1 MAGRVLRSVA
11 SLVAFAAIASTRP
24 AAARSDYRDRGETVA
39 IEGTVTDRSGA
50 PVPGMQVVLLST
62 HTGFD
67 LRSLRRAEE
76 GLVRLKTKT
85 DAQGRFA
92 FDWSW
97 HPYYDT
103 FRVRAEVAGT
113 AAGSGL
119 PPGVLTE
126 VDISRRMLDATPVV
140 VALEVD
146 WAGAPGSATA
156 AQSDDQRRIYGE
168 MGNPDRVDRLEMPGG
183 DEVAWWYFEHGRSY
197 HFRDGRL
204 DQVMEFEPVK
214 GF

>member
-1 MAGRVLRSVA
+1 MAGRVLIPLLA
-11 SLVAFAAIASTRP
+11 LAALVSTGP
-24 AAARSDYRDRGETVA
+24 AVARSDYRDRGETVA
-39 IEGTVTDRSGA
+39 IEGTVTDGSGA
-50 PVPGMQVVLLST
+50 PVSDMQVVLLAT
-62 HTGFD
+62 HKGFE
-67 LRSLRRAEE
+67 LRSMRRAEE

-92 FDWSW
+92 LEWTW

-103 FRVRAEVAGT
+103 FRIRTEVAGT
-113 AAGSGL
+113 AAGDGL

-126 VDISRRMLDATPVV
+126 VDISRRMLDASPVV
-140 VALEVD
+140 VALEVA
-146 WAGAPGSATA
+146 WAGDPGSAATP
-156 AQSDDQRRIYGE
+156 QSDDQRRIYGE

-183 DEVAWWYFEHGRSY
+183 DEIAWWYFERGRSY